1 MFPHIK
7 LISKVN
13 WSNYSTIFYC
23 YMPLSNHSPKI
34 HRQRSAKINTLV
46 LPNSYRKK
54 RLKRLLF
61 PHKKVWWRHR
71 THNASRRDNGGAF
84 QTRSKTLSYSATVR
98 RVRLKDQFI
107 IACLIHTPFDETLIL
122 MTKKSNW
129 TEENRNF
136 PKVCLWV

>member
-1 MFPHIK
+1 MNVNFSPIMFPHIK

-13 WSNYSTIFYC
+13 WSNYGTIFLLLYATEQS
-23 YMPLSNHSPKI
+23 LAKNKSP
-34 HRQRSAKINTLV
+34 RSAKINTLV

-98 RVRLKDQFI
+98 RVRLKDRFI
-107 IACLIHTPFDETLIL
+107 IACFIHISFDE
-122 MTKKSNW
+122 KKVLTPKNSLNW
-129 TEENRNF
+129 R
-136 PKVCLWV
+136 